1 MSAIFSEVGNENLGL
16 GVLGNLV
23 APQSVSSFTLLV
35 NLEFFKKLEGL
46 FLGITSDLSCNL
58 ILHPLISIAI
68 LHLLILLSEPEF
80 LQAANF
86 VLNLEVGGSV
96 DGTEFLV
103 SLGTNQST
111 I

>member
-46 FLGITSDLSCNL
+46 FLSITSDLSRNL

-68 LHLLILLSEPEF
+68 LQLLVFLSESEF
-80 LQAANF
+80 LKALNF
-86 VLNLEVGGSV
+86 VFNVIV
-96 DGTEFLV
+96 
-103 SLGTNQST
+103 
-111 I
+111 